1 MEVGKG
7 GGISTKTRLFMLLD
21 SDLTGDFRIGN
32 EVKEMLYTVK
42 ELSDLAKVT
51 VKTLHHYHR
60 IGLLL
65 PHSVSDAGYRLYGEK
80 ELERLQQIL
89 FYRELDFPLKQI
101 KKLLDG
107 EPERLSIL
115 SSQKQLLQSN
125 ISRMERLIQTID
137 ESIRC
142 TEKGVRM
149 DKDKMFIGFQSE
161 QEWKEALS
169 QQNEYLKEKYEYDL
183 IEESSIDVDAMNESA
198 REAKHFM
205 EGMAHALQEG
215 IKFDDPKVEHLITQH
230 IASLNNQ
237 GHPTTAKDFAA
248 QARFFLQD
256 EFHRNMLEAQQ
267 TGLSYYLCVAAE
279 DFAAKQQ

>member
-1 MEVGKG
+1 V
-7 GGISTKTRLFMLLD
+7 
-21 SDLTGDFRIGN
+21 
-32 EVKEMLYTVK
+32 LYTVK
-42 ELSDLAKVT
+42 ELSDIAKVT

-60 IGLLL
+60 VGLLV
-65 PHSVSDAGYRLYGEK
+65 PHRLSDAGYRLYGEK

-101 KKLLDG
+101 KQLLDG

-149 DKDKMFIGFQSE
+149 DTNKMFSGFQSE

-169 QQNEYLKEKYEYDL
+169 QQNEYLKQKYEYDL
-183 IEESSIDVDAMNESA
+183 IEDNPIDVEAMNEA
-198 REAKHFM
+198 AQEAKHFM
-205 EGMAHALQEG
+205 EGMAQALQEG
-215 IKFDDPKVEHLITQH
+215 IKFDDPKVEHLITDH
-230 IASLNNQ
+230 IASLTNQ
-237 GHPTTAKDFAA
+237 GHPTTARDFAA

-267 TGLSYYLCVAAE
+267 TGLAYYLCVAAE
-279 DFAAKQQ
+279 DFASKQKE

>member
-1 MEVGKG
+1 
-7 GGISTKTRLFMLLD
+7 
-21 SDLTGDFRIGN
+21 
-32 EVKEMLYTVK
+32 MLYTVK

-65 PHSVSDAGYRLYGEK
+65 PHSVSDAGYRLYGEE

-101 KKLLDG
+101 KQLLDG

-125 ISRMERLIQTID
+125 MSRMERLIQTID

-149 DKDKMFIGFQSE
+149 DTNKMFSGFQSE
-161 QEWKEALS
+161 EEWKEALS
-169 QQNEYLKEKYEYDL
+169 RQNEYLKEKYAYDL
-183 IEESSIDVDAMNESA
+183 IEENSIDVDAMNEA
-198 REAKHFM
+198 AQEAKQFM
-205 EGMAHALQEG
+205 DGMAQTLKEG
-215 IKFDDPKVEHLITQH
+215 IKHDDPKVEHLIAQH
-230 IASLNNQ
+230 IVSLNSQ
-237 GHPTTAKDFAA
+237 GHMTTAKDFAA

-267 TGLSYYLCVAAE
+267 TGLAYYLCVAAE
-279 DFAAKQQ
+279 DFASKQEQG